1 MEARVRIFPQGGP
14 QNTEETLEMALK
26 AALEKGITHVVVA
39 STRGETG
46 LRAARLFKGKGINV
60 IVVTHNTGFKEPGVQ
75 EMDPGIRE
83 EIEREG
89 AVVYTGT
96 MVLRNLGTAIRDI
109 QGYSQQDLVAN
120 TLRILGEGVKVCAE
134 MAAMVADAGLVP
146 PGDVI
151 AVAGTRTG
159 ADTAV
164 VIHAQPSNM
173 FFRMKIR
180 EVLAK
185 PRDW

>member
-1 MEARVRIFPQGGP
+1 MNFPNGGP
-14 QNTEETLEMALK
+14 QNTEKTLETAK
-26 AALEKGITHVVVA
+26 AAALELGLSHVVVA
-39 STRGETG
+39 STGGETG
-46 LRAARLFKGKGINV
+46 LKALQVFKDTHIKV

-75 EMDPGIRE
+75 EMSQETRE
-83 EIEREG
+83 TLEREG
-89 AVVYTGT
+89 AIVYTGT
-96 MVLRNLGTAIRDI
+96 MVLRNLGTAIREL

-146 PGDVI
+146 PEDII

-164 VIHAQPSNM
+164 VINAQPSNR
-173 FFRMKIR
+173 FFKIKIR
-180 EVLAK
+180 DILAK
-185 PRDW
+185 PRDWRG

>member
-1 MEARVRIFPQGGP
+1 M
-14 QNTEETLEMALK
+14 
-26 AALEKGITHVVVA
+26 VA
-39 STRGETG
+39 STGGETG
-46 LRAARLFKGKGINV
+46 LKAIQIFRDKGVKL

-75 EMDPGIRE
+75 EMDPETREKIEAGGGI
-83 EIEREG
+83 
-89 AVVYTGT
+89 VYTGT

-120 TLRILGEGVKVCAE
+120 TLRMLGEGIKVCTE

-146 PGDVI
+146 PEDII

-173 FFRMKIR
+173 FFKMKIR
-180 EVLAK
+180 EILAK

>member
-1 MEARVRIFPQGGP
+1 MEIA
-14 QNTEETLEMALK
+14 K
-26 AALEKGITHVVVA
+26 AAALDLGLSHVVVA
-39 STRGETG
+39 STGGTTG
-46 LRAARLFKGKGINV
+46 LKAAQVFKDTGIKV
-60 IVVTHNTGFKEPGVQ
+60 IVVTHNTGFKEPGLQ
-75 EMDPGIRE
+75 ELDQKTRE
-83 EIEREG
+83 ELEKAGVI
-89 AVVYTGT
+89 VHTGT
-96 MVLRNLGTAIRDI
+96 MVLRNLGTAIRDLL
-109 QGYSQQDLVAN
+109 GYSQQDLVAN

-146 PGDVI
+146 PGDIV
-151 AVAGTRTG
+151 AVAGTRSG

-173 FFRMKIR
+173 FFKMKIR